1 MYNIDIDI
9 REILP
14 MKKFLVCA
22 LPLFAL
28 TLLLT
33 ACTSG
38 APAPESE
45 MKHSETILGIV
56 SGESVHGIDGKA
68 FTGHEGAAKDET
80 ILGIVPSE
88 NVHGIASESQYKD
101 LRQFIPDDA
110 DEQVEEMMASSDGPI
125 SLLGDS
131 GRISVDTIRATDWSG
146 NYSKTL
152 AELLL
157 LPRDPY
163 IAIEFRCYRGCGAA
177 ACTDPDHYHWCTFNC
192 DEPDHYHNFIP
203 SKACEDGWCTDPNH
217 YHWCPYGCREAE
229 HGHLPYQWKYF

>member
-1 MYNIDIDI
+1 MRSVLMGIFIGVANVVPITGLLVLLGNIYTVEMGALMSICNY
-9 REILP
+9 RKLWVAVFAT
-14 MKKFLVCA
+14 FLLFLAGCA
-22 LPLFAL
+22 SA
-28 TLLLT
+28 
-33 ACTSG
+33 TSE
-38 APAPESE
+38 P
-45 MKHSETILGIV
+45 
-56 SGESVHGIDGKA
+56 
-68 FTGHEGAAKDET
+68 
-80 ILGIVPSE
+80 
-88 NVHGIASESQYKD
+88 QYKD

-229 HGHLPYQWKYF
+229 HGHLPYQWKYFE